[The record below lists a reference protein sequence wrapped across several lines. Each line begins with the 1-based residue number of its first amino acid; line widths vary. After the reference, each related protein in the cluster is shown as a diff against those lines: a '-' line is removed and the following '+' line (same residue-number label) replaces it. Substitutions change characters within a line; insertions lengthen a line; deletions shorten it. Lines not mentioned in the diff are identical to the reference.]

1 MQSAQ
6 LERLLEFLRFP
17 SVSTDPARKEQV
29 AECAQWLAAEL
40 RVIGLSAAVHPT
52 EGHPIVIGRN
62 EHQPG
67 RPTVMI
73 YGHYDVQPVDEPVRA
88 EGEAPDPNKH
98 WLTPPFEPT
107 ISDGIIHARGSTDN
121 KGQIFAH
128 ITGLAETLA
137 SEGHLPVN
145 LILLIEGE
153 EEIGSQHLES
163 FLESHREELRCDI
176 IAISDTG
183 MVARGTPTF
192 TYGLRG
198 IAAMEVRV
206 KGPASD
212 LHSGSFGGVVMNP
225 ATAVGRLIASLHEAD
240 GRIAIP
246 GFYDQVA
253 PLQAW
258 ERKLWQSL
266 SFNDA
271 SLIELTGVSGLV
283 GEPGYS
289 GVERLW
295 ARPTAEVNGIGGGF
309 QGEGTKTVIP
319 REAFAKFTFRLV
331 PNQEPAVLMARVR
344 EHLQKSCP
352 PGVSLEVVEGHAGEP
367 YVTDP
372 HSSFGQAAQRALAA
386 AFPEHPLALIREGG
400 SIPIVNTFKR
410 VLGVE
415 SLLLG
420 LALPDCKAHAPNEN
434 FPLENFFAGAQLN
447 RALLRELAAAG

>member
-1 MQSAQ
+1 MPDAQ

-17 SVSTDPARKEQV
+17 SVSTDPDKKEHV

-40 RVIGLSAAVHPT
+40 RVIGLEAAIHPT
-52 EGHPIVIGRN
+52 EGHPIVLARN
-62 EHQPG
+62 QYTEG

-73 YGHYDVQPVDEPVRA
+73 YGHYDVQPVDEPALA
-88 EGEAPDPNKH
+88 EGELPDPNKH
-98 WLTPPFEPT
+98 WLTKPFEPT
-107 ISDGIIHARGSTDN
+107 ISDGIVYARGSTDN

-128 ITGLAETLA
+128 ITGVAEALVQD
-137 SEGHLPVN
+137 GHLPVN
-145 LILLIEGE
+145 LIMLIEGE
-153 EEIGSQHLES
+153 EEIGSEHLES
-163 FLESHREELRCDI
+163 FLETHKEELKCDV

-183 MVARGTPTF
+183 MVAPGTPTF

-198 IAAMEVRV
+198 IMALEMRV

-212 LHSGSFGGVVMNP
+212 LHSGSFGGPIMNP
-225 ATAVGRLIASLHEAD
+225 ATAVGRLVASLHEES

-253 PLQAW
+253 PLQDW
-258 ERKLWQSL
+258 EREMWKGLSFGDQSL
-266 SFNDA
+266 
-271 SLIELTGVSGLV
+271 LELTEVCCLV

-289 GVERLW
+289 GVELLW

-331 PNQEPAVLMARVR
+331 PNQDPAVLMRKVR
-344 EHLQKSCP
+344 AHLEEQCP
-352 PGVSLEVVEGHAGEP
+352 RGVSLELVEGHAGEP

-372 HSSFGQAAQRALAA
+372 HSSFGKAAQRALTT

-400 SIPIVNTFKR
+400 SIPIVNTFKK
-410 VLGVE
+410 VLGVQ

-434 FPLENFFAGAQLN
+434 FPLANFHAGIQLN
-447 RALLRELAAAG
+447 RHLLRELAGR